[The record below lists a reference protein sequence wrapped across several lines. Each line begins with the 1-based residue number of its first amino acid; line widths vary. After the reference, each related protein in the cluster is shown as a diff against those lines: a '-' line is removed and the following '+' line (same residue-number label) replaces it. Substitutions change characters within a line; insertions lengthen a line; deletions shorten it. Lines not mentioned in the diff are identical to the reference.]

1 MCVSANSAKEKL
13 DAIEKN
19 LTDLGKMLS
28 DDDKAFTYGKIKEA
42 LHKLHGVTEI
52 LLWEKKADGT
62 RVPREGEDI
71 IIQCKPFYLPIH
83 LYSLTCIIVLIFSP
97 LQCSCWH

>member
-1 MCVSANSAKEKL
+1 MYQKTTLALLLVACMIMFVCADDTREKL

-19 LTDLGKMLS
+19 LTELGQMLS

-71 IIQCKPFYLPIH
+71 IIQCKP
-83 LYSLTCIIVLIFSP
+83 
-97 LQCSCWH
+97 